1 MTWHR
6 YRLLS
11 LLPDWLRA
19 ATGLG
24 TGLILTIFTVAL
36 PLLFYIGLALTMLFL
51 AFAATA
57 VLRQCTSVGV
67 DGHGVAAR
75 RACLGS
81 LGLGRWGDA
90 RIGWSEMRDI
100 RLRYFSTRR
109 DRSKGWMQL
118 RMSAPGKRLTVD
130 SAIDDFSRLVT
141 SVTDGALAHGLS
153 LDPITLA
160 NVDALRGGSVG
171 RGSRGELAE

>member
-1 MTWHR
+1 MTWYR
-6 YRLLS
+6 YRLVS
-11 LLPDWLRA
+11 LLPDWLRSV
-19 ATGLG
+19 TGLG
-24 TGLILTIFTVAL
+24 IGMILTIFTVAL

-51 AFAATA
+51 AFAATT

-67 DGHGVAAR
+67 DGSGVAVR
-75 RACLGS
+75 RTCLGR
-81 LGLGRWGDA
+81 LGDA

-118 RMSAPGKRLTVD
+118 RMSASGKRLTVD
-130 SAIDDFSRLVT
+130 SAINEFPRLVT
-141 SVTDGALAHGLS
+141 TVTDAAAAHGLS

-160 NVDALRGGSVG
+160 NVDALRGGTVG